1 MFFIFNPE
9 SATHKGSDFSKWR
22 VKNAILD
29 DCFYIIPETDF
40 FGLLGLSQ
48 KNIYDINVSLQTHL
62 NRYIYHGK
70 RMQLVCITGS
80 INKDVPFFVDD
91 DLDEKDIKYYINKQR
106 ERFL

>member
-1 MFFIFNPE
+1 
-9 SATHKGSDFSKWR
+9 
-22 VKNAILD
+22 LD

-48 KNIYDINVSLQTHL
+48 KDIYDINVSLQTHL